1 MWKRGCAIALSL
13 SLGAVSGLP
22 AFADKGATPPNGKG
36 GVTFAA
42 DTTVF
47 DRNVR
52 VVGGLAVDGTVTC
65 KVLTILG
72 GMDVAEPIVV
82 APENAAA
89 IAPGMVLSIDPEHP
103 GALMLASEPYDQK
116 VAGVVSGANGIAPG
130 LQLHTETLDASP
142 HLLAMVGRIYVR
154 ATMETPDGHRYTRG
168 ENLVLLAGPS
178 REAVPVRRVRPD
190 GKGGEVV
197 EYDGAPAHAGAAHR

>member
-1 MWKRGCAIALSL
+1 MWKRGCAFVLSL

-22 AFADKGATPPNGKG
+22 AFAEQGTTPTKTG

-52 VVGGLAVDGTVTC
+52 VAGGLAVDGTVTC

-72 GMDVAEPIVV
+72 GMDVAEPVPV
-82 APENAAA
+82 AADNLAG
-89 IAPGMVLSIDPEHP
+89 IGPGYVLSIDPEHP
-103 GALMLASEPYDQK
+103 GSFLLASEPYDPK

-130 LQLHTETLDASP
+130 LQLHTETEASP
-142 HLLAMVGRIYVR
+142 HLLAIAGRIYVR
-154 ATMETPDGHRYTRG
+154 ATAENGRIVPGSRLTTSHIPGVAMKATDPLRVSGSIIGKAMTALNAG
-168 ENLVLLAGPS
+168 EGWVLMLVQPQ
-178 REAVPVRRVRPD
+178 
-190 GKGGEVV
+190 
-197 EYDGAPAHAGAAHR
+197 